1 MASGTG
7 SLDKSSVEIEKMF
20 SAVAPRYDL
29 LNRLLSARRDQVWR
43 QRSAATFTL
52 APGSPVLDVCCGTG
66 DQALALRRRD
76 LRVSAADFSLSMLHL
91 AQRKYRHLDH
101 DPPAGFAADAL
112 QLPVPSGKFAGVTVS
127 FGLRNVADLPAALG
141 ELHRILRVGGE
152 AAILEF
158 ALPTTSLLRIPYLFY
173 FRRLLPLI
181 GSWLSPRGSAYSYLP
196 DSVMDFPQRQE
207 FVDHLHEAGFRHAAW
222 HDLSGGIV
230 CLYTGKRES

>member
-1 MASGTG
+1 MASGTD
-7 SLDKSSVEIEKMF
+7 SLDKSGVEIERMF

-43 QRSAATFTL
+43 QRSAAALTL

-76 LRVSAADFSLSMLHL
+76 FRVSAADFSLSMLHL
-91 AQRKYRHLDH
+91 AQRKYGSLQYA
-101 DPPAGFAADAL
+101 PPAGFAADAL
-112 QLPVPSGKFAGVTVS
+112 QLPVPSGYFAGVTVS
-127 FGLRNVADLPAALG
+127 FGLRNVVDLRAALR
-141 ELHRILRVGGE
+141 ELRRILRVGGE

-158 ALPTTSLLRIPYLFY
+158 ALPTSRVLRICYLFY

-181 GSWLSPRGSAYSYLP
+181 GSCLSPRGSAYSYLP
-196 DSVMDFPQRQE
+196 NSVIGFPQRQE
-207 FVDHLHEAGFRHAAW
+207 FVDHLHAAGFRHAVW